1 MNSFEPARSPLPAD
15 GPAKGPARRRWHA
28 LAFLSLLQL
37 LIAVDVTVVTIA
49 LPSIG
54 ADLDAPVPSLT
65 WVITGYTVVGGG
77 LLLLGGRLC
86 DLLGRRR
93 MFLTGAALFG
103 VASLAAGLSTDLT
116 TLVLARFAQGA
127 GEALASPAAMS
138 LIALLFPGTRER
150 ARALSVWGAV
160 SSSGL
165 VAGVLLSGV
174 LTDLLHWRAIFLVNP
189 PLVLLVI
196 VATPLLL
203 RRDPATSRGR
213 IDLPGAALL
222 TIAPLALVFG
232 IVRAGEHPWTDP
244 SVAGSIVV
252 ALVAFGAF
260 LLVEARTPRPLV
272 HLGFFR
278 HRSRLSANVAT
289 ALLSAALSTTF
300 FLSTLYLQDV
310 LGFDPLAAALAF
322 LPFCLALLLAVTQVA
337 RLIGVLGTA
346 RTALLG
352 LGITAAGV
360 AWLARLPVAGDLWI
374 DLVPGM
380 VAVAVG
386 MAVGL
391 IALQNAALT
400 DVTDEDAG
408 VASGVQRCVDQLGG
422 ATGLALL
429 VGIAFAASADASA
442 AAQVEGFRT
451 AFRLALA
458 GLALAAV
465 AVGVGARRDA

>member
-1 MNSFEPARSPLPAD
+1 VNSFEPARSPLPAD
-15 GPAKGPARRRWHA
+15 GPAKGPAHRRWHA

-54 ADLDAPVPSLT
+54 ADLNAPVPSLT

-196 VATPLLL
+196 VAAPLLL
-203 RRDPATSRGR
+203 RRDPAITRGR

-232 IVRAGEHPWTDP
+232 IVAAGEHPWTDP
-244 SVAGSIVV
+244 TVAGSIVV

-260 LLVEARTPRPLV
+260 LLVQARTRRPLV

-278 HRSRLSANVAT
+278 HRGRLSANVAT

-337 RLIGVLGTA
+337 RLIGVLGPA

-352 LGITAAGV
+352 LAITGAGV

-429 VGIAFAASADASA
+429 VGIAFAAPADASA

-458 GLALAAV
+458 GLVLAAI

>member
-1 MNSFEPARSPLPAD
+1 VHSHDPVRSPLPAH
-15 GPAKGPARRRWHA
+15 GPGRRWQA

-54 ADLDAPVPSLT
+54 ADLDAPVAALT
-65 WVITGYTVVGGG
+65 WVVTGYTVVGGG
-77 LLLLGGRLC
+77 LLLLGGRIC

-93 MFLTGAALFG
+93 MFLVGAGLFG
-103 VASLAAGLSTDLT
+103 VASLAAGLATDLT

-138 LIALLFPGTRER
+138 LIALLFPDARDR
-150 ARALSVWGAV
+150 ARALSVWGAI

-165 VAGVLLSGV
+165 VVGVLLSGV
-174 LTDLLHWRAIFLVNP
+174 ITELLHWRAIFLVNP
-189 PLVLLVI
+189 PLVLLVL

-203 RRDPATSRGR
+203 RRDAAAPRER
-213 IDLPGAALL
+213 LDVPGAALL

-232 IVRAGEHPWTDP
+232 IVRAGEHGWTDP
-244 SVAGSIVV
+244 AVTGSIVL

-260 LLVEARTPRPLV
+260 LLVESRTRRPLV
-272 HLGFFR
+272 DLGFFR
-278 HRSRLSANVAT
+278 HRVRSAANVAT

-300 FLSTLYLQDV
+300 FLSTVYLQDV
-310 LGFDPLAAALAF
+310 LGFEPLAAALAF
-322 LPFCLALLLAVTQVA
+322 LPFCLALLLAITQVA
-337 RLIGVLGTA
+337 RLIGALGTT

-352 LGITAAGV
+352 LAITAAGV

-429 VGIAFAASADASA
+429 VGIAAAAASDADP
-442 AAQVEGFRT
+442 AAQVEGYRL
-451 AFRLALA
+451 AFRLALG
-458 GLALAAV
+458 GLVLAAV
-465 AVGVGARRDA
+465 AVGVGARRTS